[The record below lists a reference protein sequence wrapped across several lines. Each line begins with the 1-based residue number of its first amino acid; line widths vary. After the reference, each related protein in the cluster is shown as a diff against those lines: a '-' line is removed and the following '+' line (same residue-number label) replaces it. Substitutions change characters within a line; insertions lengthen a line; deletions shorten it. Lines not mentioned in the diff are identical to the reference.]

1 MTFAFGMNDRFATLY
16 ERKDDVLR
24 LALME
29 TEANGKKAVIEAAR
43 KRINSMRRRPNVVI
57 AIGGKQP
64 ISGVE
69 RWLDELRQI
78 TDPVHVYW
86 IHTKFALIDPLGENP
101 VVITGSI

>member
-1 MTFAFGMNDRFATLY
+1 
-16 ERKDDVLR
+16 
-24 LALME
+24 
-29 TEANGKKAVIEAAR
+29 
-43 KRINSMRRRPNVVI
+43 MRRRPNVVI